1 MRRAEDARGGARPPL
16 RRMIQVSHLTRR
28 FGSMTAVDDLSFEIA
43 RGEVVGFL
51 GPNGAGKTTTL
62 RVLCGFLSATGGDV
76 RIAGHDVRTE
86 SLAVRRRIGYLPE
99 NCPLYPEMRVD
110 EYLRYRAALKGVP
123 AGRVRERVAAVKQ
136 QCGLNDAGRRI
147 IGQLSKGYRQ
157 RVGMADALVHEPEI
171 LILDEPTIGLDPG
184 QIRQTRDL
192 IRALA
197 QRHTILLSTHILPEV
212 EAVCR
217 RILILHRGRLAADGD
232 AGRLCR
238 RQVCVIEIVGAGPG
252 AGEAFAALDGVAS
265 ATDEDAGDA
274 LRVTLC
280 CRDGADPRE
289 AAARLAVERGWRLR
303 EARLQTQSLEDVFVA
318 LTRTAPAPPAGA
330 REGGR

>member
-1 MRRAEDARGGARPPL
+1 
-16 RRMIQVSHLTRR
+16 MIQVSHLTRR
-28 FGSMTAVDDLSFEIA
+28 FGRVTAVDDLSFEIA
-43 RGEVVGFL
+43 RGEIVGFL

-86 SLAVRRRIGYLPE
+86 SLDVRRRIGYLPE

-123 AGRVRERVAAVKQ
+123 ASGVRERVAAVKQ
-136 QCGLNDAGRRI
+136 QCGLNDVGRRI

-157 RVGMADALVHEPEI
+157 RVGMADALVHEPQI
-171 LILDEPTIGLDPG
+171 LVLDEPTIGLDPG

-192 IRALA
+192 IRTLA

-217 RILILHRGRLAADGD
+217 RIIILHRGRLAADGD
-232 AGRLCR
+232 AAQLCR
-238 RQVCVIEIVGAGPG
+238 RQVCVIEIEGAGPG
-252 AGEAFAALDGVAS
+252 AGRAFAALEGVES
-265 ATDEDAGDA
+265 VTDETTGDA
-274 LRVTLC
+274 LRVTLAC
-280 CRDGADPRE
+280 AGGADPRV
-289 AAARLAVERGWRLR
+289 AAARLATERGWRVR
-303 EARLQTQSLEDVFVA
+303 DARLQTQTLEDIFVA
-318 LTRTAPAPPAGA
+318 LTRAERAPNPRAAA
-330 REGGR
+330 AAEDAA